1 MLKSAGRFF
10 TYKPM
15 NYNKQYSTPEELV
28 SLLRDRGL
36 IIKNEDVALQA
47 IRTIGYYRLSAY
59 LHPFL
64 CIPKTEHKF
73 KVGTTFE
80 QTMSIYAFDR
90 HLRLLIF
97 DQIERIEIAIRSAIV
112 NTASKDLKNPFWMT
126 DIVSYANNDKFQK
139 TLSLIDKELQTTRE
153 EFIKHFR
160 NTYIDPYPPSW
171 MLSEI
176 LPFGVLTRVYENIAN
191 NQTRKNIARNF
202 GLNVPVFTSWLT
214 IIAVTR
220 NACCHHARLWNRKFS
235 IRALLMNSQE
245 FRWVS
250 DAVLQGKIFFT
261 LCILK
266 HFVDVIYPQNTLKK
280 NLIELLQ
287 SYPMIDI
294 NVMGFPKNW
303 EEEPLWR

>member
-1 MLKSAGRFF
+1 
-10 TYKPM
+10 
-15 NYNKQYSTPEELV
+15 
-28 SLLRDRGL
+28 
-36 IIKNEDVALQA
+36 
-47 IRTIGYYRLSAY
+47 
-59 LHPFL
+59 
-64 CIPKTEHKF
+64 
-73 KVGTTFE
+73 
-80 QTMSIYAFDR
+80 
-90 HLRLLIF
+90 
-97 DQIERIEIAIRSAIV
+97 
-112 NTASKDLKNPFWMT
+112 MT